1 MYFFALG
8 RAEGV
13 GMTKTNILPKPDGLY
28 RHHSGK
34 VYQILEIAKMEA
46 TGEVVIV
53 YRERGSIDNVWVRP
67 ASEWWDKFREVV

>member
-1 MYFFALG
+1 MS
-8 RAEGV
+8 E
-13 GMTKTNILPKPDGLY
+13 TNILPKPDGLY

-34 VYQILEIAKMEA
+34 VYQVLEVAKMEA

-67 ASEWWDKFREVV
+67 ASEWWDKFKEVLA

>member
-1 MYFFALG
+1 
-8 RAEGV
+8 
-13 GMTKTNILPKPDGLY
+13 MTKTNILPKPDGFY

-34 VYQILEIAKMEA
+34 VYQVLEVAKMEA

-67 ASEWWDKFREVV
+67 ASEWWAKFREVVS